1 MIMLLHNYF
10 YADRDDD
17 LADVVE
23 AVDTLAAVWDKFALK
38 LHVKFDVIKVIKKDN
53 PGDSRAC
60 LTETMSQWL
69 KENYNTARF
78 GVPSWRTLVT
88 AVQAIDMALAYEIA
102 ERHQGTYVQ
111 WCDGSRILKGD
122 KINSIGGS

>member
-1 MIMLLHNYF
+1 M
-10 YADRDDD
+10 
-17 LADVVE
+17 VE

-38 LHVKFDVIKVIKKDN
+38 LHLKFDDIEVIKKDN

-60 LTETMSQWL
+60 LTKAMSQWL

-88 AVQAIDMALAYEIA
+88 AVQAIDMALAHKITTTHRGMKMVHNNA
-102 ERHQGTYVQ
+102 LDARH
-111 WCDGSRILKGD
+111 
-122 KINSIGGS
+122 